1 MVSPLNHAWQVTLL
15 SFDSYLAGFC
25 QMSHLGLFFWFDS
38 YLVGFCQM
46 SLILVFVRCLSSW
59 FLSDN
64 SHLGFCQMSLIL
76 VFGLTR
82 ALRSTFRRV
91 ALGDSRED
99 VYGTSTLNSTS
110 SSGSSSS
117 GLETRRRQDRSNLF
131 SMDFYFFTCDS
142 FLLVL

>member
-1 MVSPLNHAWQVTLL
+1 
-15 SFDSYLAGFC
+15 
-25 QMSHLGLFFWFDS
+25 
-38 YLVGFCQM
+38 
-46 SLILVFVRCLSSW
+46 
-59 FLSDN
+59 
-64 SHLGFCQMSLIL
+64 MSLIL

-131 SMDFYFFTCDS
+131 SMDFYFFTRDSFFVSFYSIFIFTLFCVLFLARDS
-142 FLLVL
+142 FLGTNCDAYPPIAREKYLLSFLKFCLLVFCIFVFL